1 MGVDS
6 SAAGA
11 SSSLGA
17 GLGGAAAA
25 QAAQDADQIP
35 HKLIPKKYQATFN
48 AAYTDALQPLKK
60 PDCLKLYGG
69 QGANIMASTQYEIAP
84 IGGPNVGAD
93 TVVPDAGG
101 IVRLNSNGPM
111 YDYGPNSRYFNY
123 WKGGFRGGSA
133 VGSVFLLHEL
143 GHQLGDVTHFFNPD
157 AGAKNAARNAANTD
171 RVLKNCF

>member
-1 MGVDS
+1 
-6 SAAGA
+6 
-11 SSSLGA
+11 
-17 GLGGAAAA
+17 
-25 QAAQDADQIP
+25 
-35 HKLIPKKYQATFN
+35 
-48 AAYTDALQPLKK
+48 
-60 PDCLKLYGG
+60 
-69 QGANIMASTQYEIAP
+69 
-84 IGGPNVGAD
+84 
-93 TVVPDAGG
+93 
-101 IVRLNSNGPM
+101 M